1 MSKFSK
7 TASECK
13 LSAILNG
20 LSNLYVG
27 IDVHKR
33 SYSVAF
39 ADRDMALVH
48 EFAMPAQPEALVRGL
63 VLVREKIDLCVY
75 EAGPTGY
82 ALVRA
87 MREAGLNAQV
97 VSPGSIPRR
106 QSEDS
111 KTDPIDARSL
121 ARLGASGMLGYV
133 AAPSPRQDAHRQL
146 LRHRAKARGELTRAK
161 NRIKM
166 FLLYN
171 GIEEPEGLHNWSRAA
186 LARLE
191 TMPLDED
198 VRMLLDML
206 IESYRF
212 CAAHLARYQ
221 GIVRRL
227 AKSEDYAERIQ
238 RLRGIGGVG
247 LLTAMT
253 FMVELHGSERFS
265 RPEQVAK
272 YCGLS
277 PRLHQSGEGS
287 RSVGL
292 THTGNRHLRHVLIEA
307 AWRWKARDEHARRHY
322 RRIRKRTGC
331 AQKAIA
337 AVAHKLA
344 IIMWRMLVDGT
355 PYIPGAHRVPTRPG
369 PSRGARAALA

>member
-1 MSKFSK
+1 MSQCSK
-7 TASECK
+7 VGSESK
-13 LSAILNG
+13 ILSSVQNR
-20 LSNLYVG
+20 SELYVG

-33 SYSVAF
+33 SYAVALV
-39 ADRDMALVH
+39 DKHKSPVH
-48 EFAMPAQPEALVRGL
+48 EFSMPASVDALVSLLAPIR
-63 VLVREKIDLCVY
+63 KHISLCVY

-82 ALVRA
+82 ALARA
-87 MREAGLNAQV
+87 LRANDLPAQV
-97 VSPGSIPRR
+97 VSPGSIPRC
-106 QSEDS
+106 QTQDS
-111 KTDPIDARSL
+111 KTDQIDARSL
-121 ARLGASGMLGYV
+121 ATLAASGLLGYV
-133 AAPSPRQDAHRQL
+133 AVPSPRQDAHRQL
-146 LRHRAKARGELTRAK
+146 LRHRAKARAELTRVK

-171 GIEEPEGLHNWSRAA
+171 GIDEPEGLLNWSRAA

-191 TMPLDED
+191 TMPLDQE

-212 CAAHLARYQ
+212 CAGHLARYQ
-221 GIVRRL
+221 GLVRRL
-227 AKSEDYAERIQ
+227 AKNEDYAERIE

-253 FMVELHGSERFS
+253 FMVEVHGAERFGE
-265 RPEQVAK
+265 PEQVAK
-272 YCGLS
+272 YAGLS

-307 AWRWKARDEHARRHY
+307 AWRWKGRDEHARRHY
-322 RRIRKRTGC
+322 LRIKKRTGC

-337 AVAHKLA
+337 AVARKLA
-344 IIMWRMLVDGT
+344 IVMWRMLVDGT
-355 PYIPGAHRVPTRPG
+355 PYIPGAHRVPARPG
-369 PSRGARAALA
+369 PGRVRCMASA